1 MDAVNRCKE
10 YPTLIKMIRNK
21 IGAEK
26 YLTLIKEVIKATSL
40 RRLMEGGQPILAAI
54 NKNQGIANA
63 GAIDRIPLVKNSLR
77 VWVISY
83 RVLAAAN
90 KPDDDRPWET
100 IISKAPWNAQA
111 LVLIIPAAI
120 RPIWATDL

>member
-40 RRLMEGGQPILAAI
+40 RRLMEEDSPF
-54 NKNQGIANA
+54 
-63 GAIDRIPLVKNSLR
+63 
-77 VWVISY
+77 
-83 RVLAAAN
+83 
-90 KPDDDRPWET
+90 
-100 IISKAPWNAQA
+100 
-111 LVLIIPAAI
+111 
-120 RPIWATDL
+120 